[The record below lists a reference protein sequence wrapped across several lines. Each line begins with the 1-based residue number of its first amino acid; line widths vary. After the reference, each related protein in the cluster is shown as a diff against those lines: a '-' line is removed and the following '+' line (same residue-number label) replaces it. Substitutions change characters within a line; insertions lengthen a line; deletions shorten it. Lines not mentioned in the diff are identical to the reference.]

1 MSVCQTVLDSISEY
15 KRRNVEGQ
23 LDLFGFSDMPENPK
37 ADSPSVAGVKLP
49 DFDEYTKSELLN
61 MEREVTGLFLSGH
74 PLDEFRSEIKRQGAV
89 NIGDILSDFARES
102 GNANFSDNQLL
113 TLAGVIE
120 SVRTKPTRNNSVM
133 AYITLDDG
141 SGIMELLAFARAI
154 DQGGGYMEAGQLVLI
169 TGRLSARD
177 EKEPQLIVNT
187 IHPISDTRL
196 NGASEPS
203 ENYSGSQTGESFS
216 EKKLFVKLN
225 SENAAEY
232 KRLKLILTM
241 FPGNEQLV
249 AYFCDT
255 KKTLG
260 TKCIIHDSLIKE
272 LNEMLGEKN
281 VVQK

>member
-1 MSVCQTVLDSISEY
+1 
-15 KRRNVEGQ
+15 
-23 LDLFGFSDMPENPK
+23 
-37 ADSPSVAGVKLP
+37 
-49 DFDEYTKSELLN
+49 
-61 MEREVTGLFLSGH
+61 
-74 PLDEFRSEIKRQGAV
+74 
-89 NIGDILSDFARES
+89 
-102 GNANFSDNQLL
+102 
-113 TLAGVIE
+113 
-120 SVRTKPTRNNSVM
+120 M

-187 IHPISDTRL
+187 IFPISGAPL
-196 NGASEPS
+196 NSTSEPS

-216 EKKLFVKLN
+216 GKKLFVKLN

-241 FPGNEQLV
+241 FPGNGQLI
-249 AYFCDT
+249 AYFGDT

-281 VVQK
+281 VVLK